1 MSSSVFFVLAIAAS
15 TIGTAAPQEQNVIY
29 GTQCSFSIT
38 GPTLSGC
45 ESSVLDHRQEFYND
59 YMAGCYEYASKE
71 GCDEEENTRHDMNEM
86 QPQSMVN
93 MTKTGYM
100 KTKAPAS
107 LMKLLKEFWE
117 SNKDEK
123 EIEEWGEDSIYTN
136 HWSAPTNILSIEDEN
151 LVGGG
156 EDLKE
161 AIWDA
166 AIDGITEWTGGIAK
180 LRPVSLY
187 GIREY
192 TEGAVLSPHVDRT
205 PLVSS
210 GIVNVFQDV
219 DEPWPL
225 EVYDRNGHA
234 VNITMEPGDMILY
247 ESHSLIHGRPFP
259 LKGRSYASVFIHFE
273 PFEGWDKNQDEIDL
287 GDSNGD
293 LPPYILP
300 GSPQEEIFRQ
310 ENPNGWSKV
319 FIEGH
324 EPPFNDWAAEGQV
337 ELLKEVFDVDPSLIH
352 WNDENG
358 WTPLHE
364 AARWGHVD
372 LVNYLIENG
381 ADINHLT
388 QGGSSP
394 LHVAKIEQGEDHK
407 IVAMLLSLGAEDVEG
422 TEEREYEED
431 EF

>member
-1 MSSSVFFVLAIAAS
+1 
-15 TIGTAAPQEQNVIY
+15 
-29 GTQCSFSIT
+29 
-38 GPTLSGC
+38 
-45 ESSVLDHRQEFYND
+45 
-59 YMAGCYEYASKE
+59 
-71 GCDEEENTRHDMNEM
+71 
-86 QPQSMVN
+86 
-93 MTKTGYM
+93 
-100 KTKAPAS
+100 
-107 LMKLLKEFWE
+107 
-117 SNKDEK
+117 
-123 EIEEWGEDSIYTN
+123 
-136 HWSAPTNILSIEDEN
+136 
-151 LVGGG
+151 VGGG